1 MTSPVLGTRLPIPV
15 MLLVLV
21 AIVVIG
27 LILAQAAVGFFLG
40 IVRLLMILGGF
51 AAIGFVGLFLWRRGE
66 RGSPPRT

>member
-1 MTSPVLGTRLPIPV
+1 MTSPAAPSRLPIPV
-15 MLLVLV
+15 MLLVGM

-27 LILAQAAVGFFLG
+27 LILAQAAMGFFLG

-66 RGSPPRT
+66 RA